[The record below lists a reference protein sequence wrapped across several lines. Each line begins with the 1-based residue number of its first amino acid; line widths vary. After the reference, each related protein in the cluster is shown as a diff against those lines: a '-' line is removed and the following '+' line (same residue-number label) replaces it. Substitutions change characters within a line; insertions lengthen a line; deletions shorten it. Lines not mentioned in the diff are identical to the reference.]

1 MSKECDYCSG
11 KGYITCNSCQGKG
24 LITKPQ
30 PNNVGIAFIRP
41 DRIQHTQ
48 NIFDTCP
55 KCYGTG
61 VIKCPKCKGKKIIK
75 IKQK

>member
-11 KGYITCNSCQGKG
+11 KGFITCNRCRGKR

-30 PNNVGIAFIRP
+30 VSSAGMGRYSP
-41 DRIQHTQ
+41 DRTTFTQ
-48 NIFDTCP
+48 NILVTCP
-55 KCYGTG
+55 KCNGTG

-75 IKQK
+75 NKQK